1 MIMKLIT
8 KLFRRS
14 ITISLNQQRKL
25 HYPAVHDL
33 KQLREKEEQKI
44 DGEFVSVEC
53 KPTELLKQLMKDDQ
67 TLQSR
72 VERIQKEFKIYEY
85 FSSCVP
91 TAFRDKHWLYL
102 LRTNDIHERVRYFYF
117 MGLTEQRDA
126 NDKQKEEAKRAAKN
140 EKFMENLEKFE
151 RGEMV
156 YGAPGYTFLFYKR
169 SVTEFYFWN
178 AMQLA
183 MQEQMPRLLFDCQF
197 LPNMQTKEYGRVLRS
212 AGHAFFTNLESRMA
226 LPASFINVNE
236 SDPNTK
242 NLISKHIVPSGT
254 SDYHKHQRINPDF
267 YRNDP
272 FHDSKSAGRSSDER
286 DQVIYLS
293 KYATE
298 TLKGPLIHKA
308 YILPLTFD
316 SKKETVGAVR
326 RGNYRAMYFP
336 IRDYIEW
343 KCGGFKLAFVVT
355 AKILQEV
362 ASNGGDWK
370 SALDLYVPII
380 NRRTFS
386 ERREIMGE
394 EETRLVN
401 ETREEKRQ
409 INEYILQTIGNQPPY
424 FETRNQEKIWENF
437 G

>member
-1 MIMKLIT
+1 MFFLDILFLLERQIIT
-8 KLFRRS
+8 NIKRS
-14 ITISLNQQRKL
+14 I
-25 HYPAVHDL
+25 
-33 KQLREKEEQKI
+33 
-44 DGEFVSVEC
+44 
-53 KPTELLKQLMKDDQ
+53 
-67 TLQSR
+67 
-72 VERIQKEFKIYEY
+72 
-85 FSSCVP
+85 
-91 TAFRDKHWLYL
+91 
-102 LRTNDIHERVRYFYF
+102 
-117 MGLTEQRDA
+117 
-126 NDKQKEEAKRAAKN
+126 
-140 EKFMENLEKFE
+140 
-151 RGEMV
+151 
-156 YGAPGYTFLFYKR
+156 
-169 SVTEFYFWN
+169 
-178 AMQLA
+178 
-183 MQEQMPRLLFDCQF
+183 
-197 LPNMQTKEYGRVLRS
+197 
-212 AGHAFFTNLESRMA
+212 
-226 LPASFINVNE
+226 
-236 SDPNTK
+236 
-242 NLISKHIVPSGT
+242 LI
-254 SDYHKHQRINPDF
+254 F

-272 FHDSKSAGRSSDER
+272 FHDPKSAGRNSDER

-424 FETRNQEKIWENF
+424 FETRNQEKYGKILDEYANKLEF
-437 G
+437 F